1 MTAFVKAT
9 FDRLLCFAE
18 EIIAYSIQKRL
29 PACMTLTV
37 VPVAQRT
44 PEAPMRFLVTATDGG
59 LSAWCLVFST
69 DAFESR

>member
-1 MTAFVKAT
+1 MPQP
-9 FDRLLCFAE
+9 E
-18 EIIAYSIQKRL
+18 EMIAYSIQKRL

-37 VPVAQRT
+37 VPVVQRT

-59 LSAWCLVFST
+59 LPAWRLVFST